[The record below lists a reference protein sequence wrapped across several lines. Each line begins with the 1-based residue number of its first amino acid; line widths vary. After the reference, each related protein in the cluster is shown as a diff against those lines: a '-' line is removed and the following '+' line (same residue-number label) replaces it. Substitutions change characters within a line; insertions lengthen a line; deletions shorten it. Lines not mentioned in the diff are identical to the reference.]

1 MVGAI
6 RLMKAD
12 EQHPPLTEK
21 STFKKTSTI
30 MSKLRNINWQIII
43 NAICT
48 IITTLIGATTLT
60 SCVMGNV

>member
-1 MVGAI
+1 
-6 RLMKAD
+6 
-12 EQHPPLTEK
+12 
-21 STFKKTSTI
+21 

-48 IITTLIGATTLT
+48 IITTLIGATTLA

>member
-1 MVGAI
+1 
-6 RLMKAD
+6 
-12 EQHPPLTEK
+12 
-21 STFKKTSTI
+21 

>member
-1 MVGAI
+1 MVMVNLI
-6 RLMKAD
+6 
-12 EQHPPLTEK
+12 PEK
-21 STFKKTSTI
+21 W
-30 MSKLRNINWQIII
+30 RIII

>member
-1 MVGAI
+1 
-6 RLMKAD
+6 
-12 EQHPPLTEK
+12 
-21 STFKKTSTI
+21 

-60 SCVMGNV
+60 